1 VAGIYPGRGIGMLTI
16 LAPAKLNLT
25 LEVLA
30 KRRDG
35 FHEIRSVIQAISL
48 SDSLCFQL
56 SQHIEFKSD
65 LPDWIAEK
73 SLVSKAAGLLQQVNG
88 CSKGVT
94 VEVEKRIPLLSGLGG
109 DSSDAAAVLRG
120 LNQLWELGLSPGELL
135 GLATQLGSDV
145 AFFLYGGTA
154 LVEGRGEIVTP
165 LPSLPHRWVVLV
177 IPPVPRLPGKTKQLY
192 ASLKASHYTDGRTTR
207 KLVEEL
213 KAGRE
218 FTPSLLF
225 NTFENVAFTHFSELS
240 VSREHMV
247 TIGAAAVH
255 LAGSGPA
262 LFTLVK
268 DKAQAEEL
276 HIRLQQQRLESYL
289 AETLAAI
296 DQVE

>member
-1 VAGIYPGRGIGMLTI
+1 MLTV

-35 FHEIRSVIQAISL
+35 FHEIRSVLQAISL

-56 SQHIEFKSD
+56 SQHVAFKSN

-73 SLVSKAAGLLQQVNG
+73 SLVSKAASLLQQVTG

-94 VEVEKRIPLLSGLGG
+94 VEVKKRIPLLSGLGG

-135 GLATQLGSDV
+135 GLASQLGSDV

-192 ASLKASHYTDGRTTR
+192 ASLKDSHYTDGRTTR

-218 FTPSLLF
+218 FTPSLF

-247 TIGAAAVH
+247 KIGATDVH

-262 LFTLVK
+262 LFTLIK
-268 DKAQAEEL
+268 DREQAEEL

-289 AETLAAI
+289 AETLATI
-296 DQVE
+296 EKVE